1 MSVDPAGITVAATVI
16 RSCAVVQIIIADD
29 HPVILMGL
37 RALLKGQND
46 AFDVID
52 EAHNG
57 VDLLRVLAQRPCD
70 LLITDFSMPHGQESS
85 DGLPLLQR
93 VRRNHP
99 ALPIIVLTMIHNQT
113 LIRGMFAAGVQ
124 GVVEKAAFTKELL
137 LAIHAVSAGRT
148 YLSERLRVG
157 NGKATAPRAVAVGK
171 PVLIESVEL
180 SKREAE
186 IVRLYAGGLTIT
198 QIAEKVH
205 RSVKTVSQ
213 QKNDAMRK
221 LGLTSNSQLYQYA
234 KTYGLVS

>member
-1 MSVDPAGITVAATVI
+1 M
-16 RSCAVVQIIIADD
+16 QIIIADD

-37 RALLKGQND
+37 RALLKSQND
-46 AFDVID
+46 AFEVVQ
-52 EAHNG
+52 EAHDGNE
-57 VDLLRVLAQRPCD
+57 LLRVLAERPCD
-70 LLITDFSMPHGQESS
+70 LLITDFSMPGEQGEQGAT
-85 DGLPLLQR
+85 DGLPLLKR
-93 VRRNHP
+93 VRRDHP
-99 ALPIIVLTMIHNQT
+99 VLPIIVLTMIHNQT

-137 LAIHAVSAGRT
+137 LALHAVSSGRT

-157 NGKATAPRAVAVGK
+157 TAASVARP
-171 PVLIESVEL
+171 PVSMEPSQADGVTL

-186 IVRLYAGGLTIT
+186 IVRLYAGGLTVT

-221 LGLTSNSQLYQYA
+221 LGLASNSELYQYA
-234 KTYGLVS
+234 KTYGLIS